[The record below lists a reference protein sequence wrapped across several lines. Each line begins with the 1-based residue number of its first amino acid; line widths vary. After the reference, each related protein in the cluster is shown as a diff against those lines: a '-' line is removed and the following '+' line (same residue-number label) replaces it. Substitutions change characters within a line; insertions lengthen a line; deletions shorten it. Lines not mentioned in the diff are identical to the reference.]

1 MRRSFLCTSIV
12 FVFCSIFLFLF
23 FPLSVTAYELD
34 HTYDYTSSSREY
46 VTSFL
51 LPESS
56 SNNPPLIKE
65 QTKEQEKDKTKL
77 TLGQLRRK
85 YKSTFVTNG
94 PNVKRVA
101 LTFDDVPDPRF
112 TPQILDILKKYN
124 VKATFFVNG
133 QRVLNHPELAKR
145 IHDEGHVIG
154 NHSFTHPDFNNLT
167 MPEFKKEIKKTEQAI
182 FPITGYIPKMIRPP
196 YGEITEEQL
205 IWAAEHHY
213 QIVNWN
219 VDSLDWKGLGKDEV
233 LSNIL
238 SGIKPGAI
246 VLQHG
251 GGGYGSKLQGTI
263 DALPVVIETLRNQ
276 GYELVTVPD
285 LLGIDKAK

>member
-1 MRRSFLCTSIV
+1 MKRI
-12 FVFCSIFLFLF
+12 FCSFIAFALLSGILLLF
-23 FPLSVTAYELD
+23 FSHSAIAYELER
-34 HTYDYTSSSREY
+34 TYISVPENNENINTP
-46 VTSFL
+46 VFL
-51 LPESS
+51 PD
-56 SNNPPLIKE
+56 PI
-65 QTKEQEKDKTKL
+65 TKERSPVLDPQKQVNEKSKL

-94 PNVKRVA
+94 PDVKRVA

-112 TPQILDILKKYN
+112 TPQILDILKEYG

-133 QRVLNHPELAKR
+133 QRVLNHPKLAKR

-154 NHSFTHPDFNNLT
+154 NHSFTHPDFNKIS
-167 MPEFKKEIKKTEQAI
+167 MSAFISEIKKTEQSI
-182 FPITGYIPKMIRPP
+182 FPITGYNPKLIRPP

-205 IWAAEHHY
+205 IWAAEHKY

-219 VDSLDWKGLGKDEV
+219 VDSLDWKGLKKGEV
-233 LSNIL
+233 LKNIL
-238 SGIKPGAI
+238 AGIKPGAI

-263 DALPVVIETLRNQ
+263 EALPEVIKALKNQ
-276 GYELVTVPD
+276 GYELVTVPE
-285 LLGIDKAK
+285 LLGIEQSK

>member
-1 MRRSFLCTSIV
+1 MKRIIFCTLVV
-12 FVFCSIFLFLF
+12 FVVF
-23 FPLSVTAYELD
+23 
-34 HTYDYTSSSREY
+34 
-46 VTSFL
+46 TSFFLLL
-51 LPESS
+51 LPVQAMDYENRTYSFSTESKQLS
-56 SNNPPLIKE
+56 SLLFMPESVSKE
-65 QTKEQEKDKTKL
+65 RDLNEVQPNKQENAKSKL
-77 TLGQLRRK
+77 TLGQLRKK
-85 YKSTFVTNG
+85 YRSTFVTNG
-94 PNVKRVA
+94 PHVKRVA

-112 TPQILDILKKYN
+112 TPQVLDILKKYG

-154 NHSFTHPDFNNLT
+154 NHSFTHPDFNKIT
-167 MPEFKKEIKKTEQAI
+167 MPAFVKEIEKTEKAI
-182 FPITGYIPKMIRPP
+182 FPITGYIPKLIRPP

-205 IWAAEHHY
+205 VWAAAHNY

-219 VDSLDWKGLGKDEV
+219 VDSLDWKGLNKEQV

-246 VLQHG
+246 VLQHAG
-251 GGGYGSKLQGTI
+251 GGHGSKLQGTI
-263 DALPVVIETLRNQ
+263 EALPEVIKSLKKQ
-276 GYELVTVPD
+276 GYEIVTVPE

>member
-1 MRRSFLCTSIV
+1 MKRI
-12 FVFCSIFLFLF
+12 FCSFAAFTFLSGILLLYF
-23 FPLSVTAYELD
+23 SQTASAYVLD
-34 HTYDYTSSSREY
+34 RTYSY
-46 VTSFL
+46 V
-51 LPESS
+51 PEE
-56 SNNPPLIKE
+56 SNNINNPFIMPDLI
-65 QTKEQEKDKTKL
+65 TKETPSVNEPQKQVNEKL
-77 TLGQLRRK
+77 TLGQLRKK

-94 PNVKRVA
+94 PDVKRIA

-112 TPQILDILKKYN
+112 TPQILDVLKEYG

-154 NHSFTHPDFNNLT
+154 NHSFTHPDFNKISMT
-167 MPEFKKEIKKTEQAI
+167 AFISEIKKTEQAI
-182 FPITGYIPKMIRPP
+182 FPITGYIPKLIRPP

-205 IWAAEHHY
+205 IWAAEHKY
-213 QIVNWN
+213 RVVNWN
-219 VDSLDWKGLGKDEV
+219 VDSLDWKGLNKEQV

-238 SGIKPGAI
+238 SGIRPGAI

-263 DALPVVIETLRNQ
+263 DALPEVIKTLKNQ
-276 GYELVTVPD
+276 GYELVTVPE
-285 LLGIDKAK
+285 LLGIEKSK